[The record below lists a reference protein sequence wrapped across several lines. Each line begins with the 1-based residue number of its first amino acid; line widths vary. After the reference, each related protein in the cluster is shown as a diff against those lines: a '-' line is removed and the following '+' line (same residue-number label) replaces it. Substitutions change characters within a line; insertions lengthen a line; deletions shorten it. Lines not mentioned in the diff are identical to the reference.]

1 MITARYAAIIRKPG
15 DVMGRD
21 EQENSRTGRM
31 RMQDMVTGLVKQNL
45 NEGHKN
51 MILVEYRLAE
61 GGKMEPDWMP
71 VMMPYGGTG
80 HGMYLMPEIG
90 TEVVIGFRFGD
101 RGKPFVMG
109 ALLENMDSVPET
121 DRTEN
126 NPVRML
132 KTKTGFTVT
141 VDEEEDGFLFTDPA
155 GQNQVAVSAGKEYG
169 GPVID
174 IREKVEI
181 RLGGEAYLTLEK
193 ENATF
198 AGNITVGGEEIHLKA
213 EQDLSVCS
221 RNMTLDSGR
230 MLTLK
235 GQDINAS
242 PVQGFKLGGMKADI
256 TPSQNINVKTMHLK
270 AEGTAAQL
278 SALTS
283 LQLKSDGIVEVKGSM
298 VKLN

>member
-1 MITARYAAIIRKPG
+1 
-15 DVMGRD
+15 
-21 EQENSRTGRM
+21 
-31 RMQDMVTGLVKQNL
+31 MQDTVTGLVKQNL
-45 NEGHKN
+45 NKEHKN
-51 MILVEYRLAE
+51 MVLVEYRLAE
-61 GGKMEPDWMP
+61 GGTMEMDWMP
-71 VMMPYGGTG
+71 VMMPYGGPG
-80 HGMYLMPEIG
+80 YGMYLMPETG

-101 RGKPFVMG
+101 RSKPFVMG
-109 ALLENMDSVPET
+109 ALLENMDSVPEAGGT
-121 DRTEN
+121 GN
-126 NPVRML
+126 IPARML
-132 KTKTGFTVT
+132 KTRTGFTVS
-141 VDEEEDGFLFTDPA
+141 VDEEQDGFLFTDPA
-155 GQNQVAVSAGKEYG
+155 GQNQVAVSSGKDHG
-169 GPVID
+169 SLVID

-198 AGNITVGGEEIHLKA
+198 AGNITVSGEEIHLKA
-213 EQDLSVCS
+213 EKDLSVCS

-242 PVQGFKLGGMKADI
+242 PVQGFKLDGMKADI

>member
-1 MITARYAAIIRKPG
+1 
-15 DVMGRD
+15 
-21 EQENSRTGRM
+21 
-31 RMQDMVTGLVKQNL
+31 MQDMVTGLVKQNL

-61 GGKMEPDWMP
+61 GGKMETDWMP

-181 RLGGEAYLTLEK
+181 RL
-193 ENATF
+193 
-198 AGNITVGGEEIHLKA
+198 KA
-213 EQDLSVCS
+213 EKDLSVCS

-242 PVQGFKLGGMKADI
+242 PVQGFKLDGMKADI